1 MEYVRFGLRA
11 REFKAEAEAAMQAK
25 EATRFDKAGKAA
37 AGKAVARKTIAG
49 QLAAVAAVAA
59 PAAPAVTA
67 AAVAAAPA
75 SARMVSAWS
84 DDDDEGNEEEEEEE
98 AGEAGERYRVIG
110 TLSNAQAEKPAW
122 VSEIVSAGDALRDAL
137 LGCSSVVYDITSNPS
152 QVAAAVAAVELLA
165 AAAADEVAGGAGGKS
180 RTFVCLSS
188 VLTWAKTKPA
198 DPEASAVRCA
208 AFYGLHAA
216 CDSYLAWLLF
226 PRAIPCTITRRPNC
240 HAAPNT
246 GTPIAGLPCCA

>member
-1 MEYVRFGLRA
+1 MRVVLCERGERATSAWGLQGLQSR
-11 REFKAEAEAAMQAK
+11 R
-25 EATRFDKAGKAA
+25 
-37 AGKAVARKTIAG
+37 
-49 QLAAVAAVAA
+49 
-59 PAAPAVTA
+59 
-67 AAVAAAPA
+67 PA
-75 SARMVSAWS
+75 SMASTGTTVFVNHVDTYVGREISRLLASSVVGRTNA
-84 DDDDEGNEEEEEEE
+84 EEEEEEE